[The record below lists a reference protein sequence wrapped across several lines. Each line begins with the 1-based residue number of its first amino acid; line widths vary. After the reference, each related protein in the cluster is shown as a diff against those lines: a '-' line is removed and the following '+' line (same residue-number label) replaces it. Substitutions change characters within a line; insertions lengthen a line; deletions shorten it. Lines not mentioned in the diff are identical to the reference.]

1 MPFEKS
7 YDPLP
12 TVEAPCIHLRNKAM
26 YVRGVIGDAD
36 NYPDQSGAGY
46 CWCNMTQHMIGP
58 DQAHVTREQCVP
70 TRECYRETY

>member
-1 MPFEKS
+1 
-7 YDPLP
+7 
-12 TVEAPCIHLRNKAM
+12 M